1 VSTSI
6 GHYVLCELLRYRAL
20 PTVSSAM
27 CFTVDDHTAR
37 WKNTNYQRSSATSIW
52 RWQMHVVRATW
63 VAFYTQS
70 VQLQRIWF
78 PRCV

>member
-1 VSTSI
+1 MSKLQLPKLIPYDVLTKYSTKIRNIIFHAIDVSTSI

-37 WKNTNYQRSSATSIW
+37 
-52 RWQMHVVRATW
+52 
-63 VAFYTQS
+63 
-70 VQLQRIWF
+70 
-78 PRCV
+78 